1 MFIFFVGKVFIF
13 CKFAKKIMEEK
24 SIFEKFE
31 MQFDESAKGFLK
43 ETAKWANVLSII
55 GFVGIGFMGLAAI
68 SGLLSSKITTLN
80 IGSLNGIT
88 GKVIALIYMILIVVY
103 FFPVYYLNKF
113 ATNVKKAFKEND
125 SSVLT
130 ESFKYLKSH
139 FKYIAVFTISFIV
152 LYISVIVIAL
162 IVALRR

>member
-1 MFIFFVGKVFIF
+1 MFFFVDLQ
-13 CKFAKKIMEEK
+13 KKIMEEK

-68 SGLLSSKITTLN
+68 SGLLSSKITTLSV
-80 IGSLNGIT
+80 GPLNGIT
-88 GKVIALIYMILIVVY
+88 GKTIALIYLILIVIY

-113 ATNVKKAFKEND
+113 AVNVKKAFREND
-125 SSVLT
+125 SSTLT
-130 ESFKYLKSH
+130 ESFKSLKSH

-152 LYISVIVIAL
+152 LYVSIIVIA
-162 IVALRR
+162 IIIASVKYS

>member
-1 MFIFFVGKVFIF
+1 
-13 CKFAKKIMEEK
+13 MEEK

-55 GFVGIGFMGLAAI
+55 GFVGIGFMALAAI
-68 SGLLSSKITTLN
+68 SGLLSSNITTLN
-80 IGSLNGIT
+80 LGPLNGIT
-88 GKVIALIYMILIVVY
+88 GKVIALVYIILIVVY

-113 ATNVKKAFKEND
+113 AVNVKKAFREND
-125 SSVLT
+125 SHTLT
-130 ESFKYLKSH
+130 ESLKYLKSH

-152 LYISVIVIAL
+152 LYISIIVIA
-162 IVALRR
+162 IIIALVKHS

>member
-1 MFIFFVGKVFIF
+1 
-13 CKFAKKIMEEK
+13 MEEK

-43 ETAKWANVLSII
+43 EAAKWANVLSII

-68 SGLLSSKITTLN
+68 SGFLSSKITTLRV
-80 IGSLNGIT
+80 GPLNGIT
-88 GKVIALIYMILIVVY
+88 GKDIALIYVILIVVY

-113 ATNVKKAFKEND
+113 AVNVKKAFREND
-125 SSVLT
+125 SSMLT
-130 ESFKYLKSH
+130 KSFKNLKSH

-152 LYISVIVIAL
+152 LYVSIIIIVIIIAR
-162 IVALRR
+162 AKYS

>member
-1 MFIFFVGKVFIF
+1 LQKKVI
-13 CKFAKKIMEEK
+13 EEK

-43 ETAKWANVLSII
+43 EAAKWANVLSVL

-68 SGLLSSKITTLN
+68 SGLLSSAITTLSV
-80 IGSLNGIT
+80 GPLNGIT
-88 GKVIALIYMILIVVY
+88 GKTIAFIYIILIVVY

-113 ATNVKKAFKEND
+113 AVNVKKAFREND
-125 SSVLT
+125 SSMLT

-139 FKYIAVFTISFIV
+139 FKYIAIFTISFIV
-152 LYISVIVIAL
+152 LYIAIIGIAI
-162 IVALRR
+162 IVAFGR